1 MTTVEFVEHKFIPEF
16 VANKRTAGRDHFKA
30 ILKHVLPPEH
40 VVRLFPSQPSKVK
53 AKLESVPGWPYI
65 DALPLSQVN
74 STVIQRLTSAALDRG
89 YSIQTAVHLRN
100 VVRSIFSH
108 AIRTGC
114 YLQPNPAAS
123 VALPRIERKSDHRLT
138 LAQLLAVLGTMIYP
152 ERELVLLT
160 VLTDMTIVEICGLQW
175 KFVNLFNSS
184 RIVEQE
190 PIPPKTAA
198 VRKQRYRGE
207 LSNVIRSR
215 RRFVPIPR
223 VLAAHLF
230 DLKQRKQFTGPDDFV
245 LVSRNGNPIHPGN
258 MAARR
263 LKAIGASLQI
273 PGLAWSVFYKTRTR
287 LRSELGGRLDEEFD
301 DVVPVPKWISS
312 QVHELPSRS
321 AL

>member
-1 MTTVEFVEHKFIPEF
+1 
-16 VANKRTAGRDHFKA
+16 
-30 ILKHVLPPEH
+30 
-40 VVRLFPSQPSKVK
+40 
-53 AKLESVPGWPYI
+53 
-65 DALPLSQVN
+65 
-74 STVIQRLTSAALDRG
+74 
-89 YSIQTAVHLRN
+89 
-100 VVRSIFSH
+100 
-108 AIRTGC
+108 
-114 YLQPNPAAS
+114 
-123 VALPRIERKSDHRLT
+123 
-138 LAQLLAVLGTMIYP
+138 
-152 ERELVLLT
+152 
-160 VLTDMTIVEICGLQW
+160 
-175 KFVNLFNSS
+175 
-184 RIVEQE
+184 
-190 PIPPKTAA
+190 
-198 VRKQRYRGE
+198 
-207 LSNVIRSR
+207 
-215 RRFVPIPR
+215 